1 MKTLLSFFTLFSLIV
16 FLLPLAA
23 LNPDKTENRSDTT
36 VDKIVSSAVSQ
47 PIRQEEVLQS
57 LPSSISQ
64 STQNTLAA
72 LQVPQPEYFSILDRS
87 TGQVEKVAVLDYL
100 YGAVAAE
107 LPPGFHLEAM
117 KAQAVAS
124 HTYALYCQEHPS
136 QDLGG
141 ADFSADPSNWEGYV
155 TREQMLERYP
165 DLGETYWEKI
175 KNAVDEVAST
185 VLVYQEEPILAA
197 YHSMSAGAT
206 EFASNVWNGTVPY
219 LIPVDSVG
227 DTLADQFETSV
238 TFASEQIKGI
248 LTEAYPDLTLSG
260 GHPQLVSNYI
270 PLSFRIC
277 SYITGRKSANQ
288 WKRSSHLT
296 GTSLYQLYHHG
307 TNQLLF
313 IFDQRLW
320 TWRWA
325 QPIWCRLHGAPRK
338 RIRRNP
344 ASLLYRN
351 SAGAGRERIAA
362 VRIYF
367 SCRFLK
373 IFQFIPSNQKH
384 VNEQSV

>member
-57 LPSSISQ
+57 LPSGISQ

-260 GHPQLVSNYI
+260 DTRSWFQIISRSPSGYVLTLQAGNLQKPTPFYLR
-270 PLSFRIC
+270 PKAMDTAL
-277 SYITGRKSANQ
+277 GSANMVQ
-288 WKRSSHLT
+288 T
-296 GTSLYQLYHHG
+296 
-307 TNQLLF
+307 
-313 IFDQRLW
+313 
-320 TWRWA
+320 TWRAKEADTKKSCFTIIPELSW
-325 QPIWCRLHGAPRK
+325 
-338 RIRRNP
+338 RRP
-344 ASLLYRN
+344 
-351 SAGAGRERIAA
+351 
-362 VRIYF
+362 
-367 SCRFLK
+367 
-373 IFQFIPSNQKH
+373 
-384 VNEQSV
+384 

>member
-141 ADFSADPSNWEGYV
+141 AAFSADPSNWEGYV

-175 KNAVDEVAST
+175 KNAVDEVEST

-260 GHPQLVSNYI
+260 DTRSWFQIISRSPSGYVLTLQAGNLQISGKDLRTLLGLRSTNFTITAQTNSFLFTTKGYGHGVG
-270 PLSFRIC
+270 LSQYGADYMARQGSGYEEILLH
-277 SYITGRKSANQ
+277 YY
-288 WKRSSHLT
+288 T
-296 GTSLYQLYHHG
+296 GTQL
-307 TNQLLF
+307 
-313 IFDQRLW
+313 
-320 TWRWA
+320 A
-325 QPIWCRLHGAPRK
+325 QVVKG
-338 RIRRNP
+338 
-344 ASLLYRN
+344 
-351 SAGAGRERIAA
+351 
-362 VRIYF
+362 
-367 SCRFLK
+367 
-373 IFQFIPSNQKH
+373 
-384 VNEQSV
+384 

>member
-260 GHPQLVSNYI
+260 DTRSWFQIISRSPSGYVLTLQAGNLQISEKDLLTLLGLRSTNFTITAQTNSFLFTTKGYGHGVG
-270 PLSFRIC
+270 LSQYGADYMARQGSGYEEILLH
-277 SYITGRKSANQ
+277 YY
-288 WKRSSHLT
+288 T
-296 GTSLYQLYHHG
+296 GTQL
-307 TNQLLF
+307 
-313 IFDQRLW
+313 
-320 TWRWA
+320 A
-325 QPIWCRLHGAPRK
+325 QVVKG
-338 RIRRNP
+338 
-344 ASLLYRN
+344 
-351 SAGAGRERIAA
+351 
-362 VRIYF
+362 
-367 SCRFLK
+367 
-373 IFQFIPSNQKH
+373 
-384 VNEQSV
+384 

>member
-23 LNPDKTENRSDTT
+23 LNPDKAENRSDTT

-238 TFASEQIKGI
+238 TFASG
-248 LTEAYPDLTLSG
+248 T
-260 GHPQLVSNYI
+260 
-270 PLSFRIC
+270 RIN
-277 SYITGRKSANQ
+277 A
-288 WKRSSHLT
+288 
-296 GTSLYQLYHHG
+296 
-307 TNQLLF
+307 
-313 IFDQRLW
+313 
-320 TWRWA
+320 
-325 QPIWCRLHGAPRK
+325 
-338 RIRRNP
+338 
-344 ASLLYRN
+344 
-351 SAGAGRERIAA
+351 
-362 VRIYF
+362 
-367 SCRFLK
+367 
-373 IFQFIPSNQKH
+373 
-384 VNEQSV
+384 

>member
-260 GHPQLVSNYI
+260 DTRSWFQIISRSPSGYVLTLQAGNLQISGKDLRTLLGLRSTNFTITAQTNSFLFTTKGYGHGVG
-270 PLSFRIC
+270 LSQYGADYMARQGSGYEEILLH
-277 SYITGRKSANQ
+277 YY
-288 WKRSSHLT
+288 T
-296 GTSLYQLYHHG
+296 GT
-307 TNQLLF
+307 
-313 IFDQRLW
+313 
-320 TWRWA
+320 
-325 QPIWCRLHGAPRK
+325 
-338 RIRRNP
+338 
-344 ASLLYRN
+344 
-351 SAGAGRERIAA
+351 
-362 VRIYF
+362 
-367 SCRFLK
+367 
-373 IFQFIPSNQKH
+373 
-384 VNEQSV
+384 

>member
-1 MKTLLSFFTLFSLIV
+1 M
-16 FLLPLAA
+16 
-23 LNPDKTENRSDTT
+23 
-36 VDKIVSSAVSQ
+36 DKIVSSAVSQ

-107 LPPGFHLEAM
+107 LPGFHLEAM

-260 GHPQLVSNYI
+260 DTRSWFQIISRSPSGYVLTLQAGNLQISGKDLRTLLGLRSTNFTITAQTNSFLFTTKGYGHGVG
-270 PLSFRIC
+270 LSQYGADYMARQGSGYEEILLH
-277 SYITGRKSANQ
+277 YY
-288 WKRSSHLT
+288 T
-296 GTSLYQLYHHG
+296 GTQL
-307 TNQLLF
+307 
-313 IFDQRLW
+313 
-320 TWRWA
+320 A
-325 QPIWCRLHGAPRK
+325 QVVKG
-338 RIRRNP
+338 
-344 ASLLYRN
+344 
-351 SAGAGRERIAA
+351 
-362 VRIYF
+362 
-367 SCRFLK
+367 
-373 IFQFIPSNQKH
+373 
-384 VNEQSV
+384 

>member
-219 LIPVDSVG
+219 LITVDSVG

-260 GHPQLVSNYI
+260 DTRSWFQIISRSPSGYVLTLQAGNLQISGKDLRTLLGLRSTNFTITAQTNSFLFTTKGYGHGVG
-270 PLSFRIC
+270 LSQYGADYMARQGSGYEEILLH
-277 SYITGRKSANQ
+277 YY
-288 WKRSSHLT
+288 T
-296 GTSLYQLYHHG
+296 GTQL
-307 TNQLLF
+307 
-313 IFDQRLW
+313 
-320 TWRWA
+320 A
-325 QPIWCRLHGAPRK
+325 QVVKG
-338 RIRRNP
+338 
-344 ASLLYRN
+344 
-351 SAGAGRERIAA
+351 
-362 VRIYF
+362 
-367 SCRFLK
+367 
-373 IFQFIPSNQKH
+373 
-384 VNEQSV
+384 

>member
-260 GHPQLVSNYI
+260 DTRSWFQIISRSPSGYVLTLQAGNLQISGKDLRTLLGLRSTNFTITAQTNSFLFTTKGYGHGVG
-270 PLSFRIC
+270 LSQYGADYMARQGSGYEEILLH
-277 SYITGRKSANQ
+277 YY
-288 WKRSSHLT
+288 T
-296 GTSLYQLYHHG
+296 GTQL
-307 TNQLLF
+307 
-313 IFDQRLW
+313 
-320 TWRWA
+320 A
-325 QPIWCRLHGAPRK
+325 QVVKG
-338 RIRRNP
+338 
-344 ASLLYRN
+344 
-351 SAGAGRERIAA
+351 
-362 VRIYF
+362 
-367 SCRFLK
+367 
-373 IFQFIPSNQKH
+373 
-384 VNEQSV
+384 

>member
-107 LPPGFHLEAM
+107 LPPGFHLEAI

-260 GHPQLVSNYI
+260 DTRSWFQIISRSPSGYVLTLQAGNLQISGKDLRTLLGLRSTNFTITAQTNSFLFTTKGYGHGVG
-270 PLSFRIC
+270 LSQYGADYMARQGSGYEEILLH
-277 SYITGRKSANQ
+277 YY
-288 WKRSSHLT
+288 T
-296 GTSLYQLYHHG
+296 GTQL
-307 TNQLLF
+307 
-313 IFDQRLW
+313 
-320 TWRWA
+320 A
-325 QPIWCRLHGAPRK
+325 QVVKG
-338 RIRRNP
+338 
-344 ASLLYRN
+344 
-351 SAGAGRERIAA
+351 
-362 VRIYF
+362 
-367 SCRFLK
+367 
-373 IFQFIPSNQKH
+373 
-384 VNEQSV
+384 